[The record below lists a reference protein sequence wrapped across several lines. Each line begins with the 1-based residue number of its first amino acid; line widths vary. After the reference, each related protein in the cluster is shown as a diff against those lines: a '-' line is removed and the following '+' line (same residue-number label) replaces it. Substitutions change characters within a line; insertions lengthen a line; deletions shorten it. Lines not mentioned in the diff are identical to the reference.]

1 MCGWVALSSE
11 EDLVQ
16 SVGGYSVQQQQQQK
30 EEGRIRARD
39 NGNLSV
45 IRSHSFLGSCSLP
58 PTPVTPTGGR

>member
-1 MCGWVALSSE
+1 MCGWVALSPE

-16 SVGGYSVQQQQQQK
+16 SVGGYSVQQQK